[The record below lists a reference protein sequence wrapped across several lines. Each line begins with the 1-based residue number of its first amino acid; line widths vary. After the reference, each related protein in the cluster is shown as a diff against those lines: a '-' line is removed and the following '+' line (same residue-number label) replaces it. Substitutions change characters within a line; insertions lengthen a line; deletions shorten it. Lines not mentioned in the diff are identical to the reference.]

1 MDEREFRVVIKHYF
15 LKGKTPQETKN
26 KIDKHYGES
35 APSIRT
41 IYKWFGLFRS
51 GHMSTN
57 DAGRPGRPVAV
68 TTPENVKKIHDMV
81 MNDRRVKVR
90 DISQAVNISID
101 RVHNILHEQL
111 QMKKLS
117 ARWVPRLLTNDQKRD
132 RVKRCKDNLK
142 LFQRNPHEFLRRFI
156 TVDETWIHH
165 YQPETK
171 EQSKQWV
178 SVGESAPKKAKTVP
192 SAGKVMATIFW
203 DSSGIICIDFLEKGK
218 TITGN
223 YYASLLDLLNN
234 KIKEKRPHL
243 MKKKVLF
250 HHDNAPA
257 HTSAIVAKKLLEL
270 GYQILPHPPYS
281 PDLAPSDYYLFP
293 NMKKRLAG
301 KKFLSN
307 EEVIAETNYYFADL
321 DKSYYMEGIAKL
333 EHRWTK
339 CIELEGDY
347 VEK

>member
-1 MDEREFRVVIKHYF
+1 
-15 LKGKTPQETKN
+15 
-26 KIDKHYGES
+26 
-35 APSIRT
+35 
-41 IYKWFGLFRS
+41 
-51 GHMSTN
+51 
-57 DAGRPGRPVAV
+57 
-68 TTPENVKKIHDMV
+68 
-81 MNDRRVKVR
+81 
-90 DISQAVNISID
+90 
-101 RVHNILHEQL
+101 
-111 QMKKLS
+111 
-117 ARWVPRLLTNDQKRD
+117 
-132 RVKRCKDNLK
+132 
-142 LFQRNPHEFLRRFI
+142 
-156 TVDETWIHH
+156 
-165 YQPETK
+165 
-171 EQSKQWV
+171 
-178 SVGESAPKKAKTVP
+178 
-192 SAGKVMATIFW
+192 MATIFW
-203 DSSGIICIDFLEKGK
+203 DSRGIICIDFLEKGK

-223 YYASLLDLLNN
+223 HYASLLDLLNN

-293 NMKKRLAG
+293 NMKKWLAG

>member
-1 MDEREFRVVIKHYF
+1 
-15 LKGKTPQETKN
+15 
-26 KIDKHYGES
+26 
-35 APSIRT
+35 
-41 IYKWFGLFRS
+41 
-51 GHMSTN
+51 MSTN

-101 RVHNILHEQL
+101 RVHNILHEHL

-203 DSSGIICIDFLEKGK
+203 DSS
-218 TITGN
+218 
-223 YYASLLDLLNN
+223 
-234 KIKEKRPHL
+234 
-243 MKKKVLF
+243 
-250 HHDNAPA
+250 A

-281 PDLAPSDYYLFP
+281 PDLAPFDYYLFP